1 MTTPSFKTHALAI
14 VWGALALCLIAH
26 PTEAPAQTTEE
37 SADAPPLVIDDDDRG
52 GDDAAIDVNRTVAQT
67 LIYIGHFFESTGYPT
82 SAATFYISSATYAPN
97 IADFLR
103 LKGAEMLL
111 RAETPWRQG
120 LERVEREGALA
131 REVPGRALLQAKT
144 WEALHGDIL
153 SDDLPILLIS
163 RALDESSSRAAS
175 CSWLKP
181 KLDSSSSPTPWT
193 SLTRKLT
200 SKDPKRKGR
209 LNQLAQKI
217 HARCDG
223 DDKIS
228 WSEARRA
235 PLGDKARIQRAEML
249 YAGVHYYWTLA
260 ELDRVAFDKLDKAS
274 WCRAEFRRARAT
286 YRIRKLRKDS
296 DAIYL
301 GVADKCTDPK
311 QTDFR
316 IRSLYAVAKRNFD
329 RGITK
334 PSKDLFEQILTDYPE
349 RSHADDAL
357 LYLARIARS
366 KRRSEEE
373 VALMKRALKDYP
385 DGDMVHELVWE
396 VLEADFRKGDYKTFL
411 ARLAKLKMP
420 PHDDNYLSQGRL
432 EYLSGYAYEKL
443 GKKEDAKAAYLTTW
457 RTYPFSFYGYMAWLA
472 LDRVGVPA
480 KDLAIPRSKTEEEGT
495 AWLFDAEWQESDA
508 AMLAGVGMYDWAA
521 QVEELRTRG
530 TSPSSKE
537 LWRIAWLHHRQG
549 NFPLSHN
556 IARRKISGRPWA
568 SPEQGRQ
575 LRWEVAWPNPFKQI
589 VLDAVTAE
597 SKQHKP
603 ADAVLRP
610 ELPMAIMREESSFV
624 PDIESYAGA
633 LGLMQLMPATALDHD
648 SDIEGAA
655 TPDKLIIPE
664 VNIRVA
670 TDHLFTLANRL
681 KSHPAVMAAGYN
693 AGAGAARR
701 WLRGAKDRHIAIW
714 VEDIPYFQARNYTKR
729 VIGSYLAY
737 QWLLGHDTFDKRV
750 GKDAPLP

>member
-1 MTTPSFKTHALAI
+1 MRLESHLKTSI
-14 VWGALALCLIAH
+14 LALSILALWPNIASAQQPEEH
-26 PTEAPAQTTEE
+26 EEFPTE
-37 SADAPPLVIDDDDRG
+37 VHR
-52 GDDAAIDVNRTVAQT
+52 RVAQT
-67 LIYIGHFFESTGYPT
+67 LLYVGHFFESSGYTT
-82 SAATFYISSATYAPN
+82 SAATFYISSANYAPN
-97 IADFLR
+97 IGDFLR
-103 LKGAEMLL
+103 LKGAELL
-111 RAETPWRQG
+111 LGKEKPWRQG
-120 LERVEREGALA
+120 LERVEREGALV
-131 REVPGRALLQAKT
+131 REVPGRALLQART
-144 WEALHGDIL
+144 WHALHGDIL
-153 SDDLPILLIS
+153 ADDLPVTLLA
-163 RALDESSSRAAS
+163 RALDDSSSREQACTWA
-175 CSWLKP
+175 KP
-181 KLDSSSSPTPWT
+181 MLDNASSPTPWT
-193 SLTRKLT
+193 TLAKRLTNG
-200 SKDPKRKGR
+200 DPRRDGR
-209 LNQLAQKI
+209 LGLLAQRI

-228 WSEARRA
+228 WSETRRA
-235 PLGDKARIQRAEML
+235 PLTAKARIQRAELL

-260 ELDRVAFDKLDKAS
+260 ELDRIEFDKLDNAS

-296 DAIYL
+296 DDIYL
-301 GVADKCTDPK
+301 GVAKKCTDPK
-311 QTDFR
+311 LEDYR
-316 IRSLYAVAKRNFD
+316 IKSLYAVAKRSFD
-329 RGITK
+329 RGITA
-334 PSKDLFEQILTDYPE
+334 PSQELFEQILKDYPE

-366 KRRSEEE
+366 RRKSEEE
-373 VALMKRALKDYP
+373 IALMTRALKQYP

-396 VLEADFRKGDYKTFL
+396 VLEADFRAGNFKTFL
-411 ARLAKLKMP
+411 ARLSKLELP
-420 PHDDNYLSQGRL
+420 AHDNNYLSQGRL
-432 EYLSGYAYEKL
+432 EYFAGYANATL
-443 GKKEDAKAAYLTTW
+443 GKKELAKQAYLETW

-472 LDRVGVPA
+472 LDEMGVD
-480 KDLAIPRSKTEEEGT
+480 KKELAISRASTQAQDLT
-495 AWLFDAEWQESDA
+495 WLFDDAWQTSDA
-508 AMLAGVGMYDWAA
+508 AMLVEVGMYGWAA

-530 TSPSSKE
+530 TSPSSKD
-537 LWRIAWLHHRQG
+537 LWRLAWLYHQEA

-556 IARRKISGRPWA
+556 IARRRISGRPWA
-568 SPEQGRQ
+568 NPEQGRV

-597 SKQHKP
+597 AKQHKP
-603 ADAVLRP
+603 EDAVLRP
-610 ELPMAIMREESSFV
+610 ELPMAIMREESSFI

-648 SDIEGAA
+648 NDIEGSA

-681 KSHPAVMAAGYN
+681 HSHPAVMAAGYN

-750 GKDAPLP
+750 GEDAPKP

>member
-1 MTTPSFKTHALAI
+1 MRLILTRKHALALI
-14 VWGALALCLIAH
+14 SLLCLWPNLAIAQEQEPVPIEPH
-26 PTEAPAQTTEE
+26 EQSE
-37 SADAPPLVIDDDDRG
+37 VHR
-52 GDDAAIDVNRTVAQT
+52 RVAQT
-67 LIYIGHFFESTGYPT
+67 MLYVGRFFESAGYPT
-82 SAATFYISSATYAPN
+82 SAATFYISSANYAPN
-97 IADFLR
+97 IGDFLR

-111 RAETPWRQG
+111 SKKKPWRQG
-120 LERVEREGALA
+120 LERIEREGALA
-131 REVPGRALLQAKT
+131 REVPGRALLQTKT
-144 WEALHGDIL
+144 WHALHGDIL
-153 SDDLPILLIS
+153 ADDLPVTLLS
-163 RALDESSSRAAS
+163 RALDEPTSREEACA
-175 CSWLKP
+175 WVKP
-181 KLDSSSSPTPWT
+181 MLDSSSSPTPWST
-193 SLTRKLT
+193 LSKRLTN
-200 SKDPKRKGR
+200 KDPRRNGR
-209 LNQLAQKI
+209 LGQLAQRI

-235 PLGDKARIQRAEML
+235 PLTSKARIQRAEML

-260 ELDRVAFDKLDKAS
+260 ELERVDFEKLDNAS

-296 DAIYL
+296 DDIYL
-301 GVADKCTDPK
+301 GVAKKCTDAK
-311 QTDFR
+311 LADYR

-329 RGITK
+329 RGITA
-334 PSKDLFEQILTDYPE
+334 PSKDLFEQILKDYPE

-366 KRRSEEE
+366 RRRGEEE
-373 VALMKRALKDYP
+373 VALMKRALEQYP
-385 DGDMVHELVWE
+385 GGDMVHELVWE
-396 VLEADFRKGDYKTFL
+396 VLEGDFRKGDFKTFL
-411 ARLAKLKMP
+411 SKLSKLDLP
-420 PHDDNYLSQGRL
+420 DHDDNYLSQGRL
-432 EYLSGYAYEKL
+432 EYFQGYAHAKL
-443 GKKEDAKAAYLTTW
+443 GQKKQAKQAYLETW
-457 RTYPFSFYGYMAWLA
+457 RAYPFSFYGYMAWLA
-472 LDRVGVPA
+472 LDRMGVDQ
-480 KDLAIPRSKTEEEGT
+480 KDLSFSRGATSKEDL
-495 AWLFDAEWQESDA
+495 AWLFDEEWQQSDA
-508 AMLAGVGMYDWAA
+508 AMLAEVGMYGWAA

-530 TSPSSKE
+530 TSPSSKA
-537 LWRIAWLHHRQG
+537 LWRLAWLYHQQG

-556 IARRKISGRPWA
+556 IARRKISKRPWA
-568 SPEQGRQ
+568 APEQGRA
-575 LRWEVAWPNPFKQI
+575 LRWEIAWPNPFKQV
-589 VLDAVTAE
+589 VLDAVAAE
-597 SKQHKP
+597 AKQHKP

-610 ELPMAIMREESSFV
+610 ELPMAIMREESSFI

-648 SDIEGAA
+648 SDIDGAA

-670 TDHLFTLANRL
+670 TDHLFTLADRL
-681 KSHPAVMAAGYN
+681 HSHPAVMAAGYN

-750 GKDAPLP
+750 GEDAPEP